1 MTRCAAYLRV
11 STTEQTVDNQL
22 PELERY
28 ADIQGWQIAEVYAE
42 ETSAWRNGHQKELA
56 RLLED
61 LRSGNKKYSHLLV
74 WSLDRLSRQ
83 GPLQVLTLIDTF
95 KRLGCLVVSIKEP
108 WIDTPFSDVMYSL
121 IAWVARYE
129 SERRSERTRAGLDRA
144 RREGKKLG
152 RPLGSKDKRKRRRR
166 RVPSYYT

>member
-1 MTRCAAYLRV
+1 MVT
-11 STTEQTVDNQL
+11 
-22 PELERY
+22 
-28 ADIQGWQIAEVYAE
+28 GQIKP
-42 ETSAWRNGHQKELA
+42 T
-56 RLLED
+56 
-61 LRSGNKKYSHLLV
+61 
-74 WSLDRLSRQ
+74 

-121 IAWVARYE
+121 IAWVERYE